1 MTNVDVDTLYQD
13 LETRALRYGIR
24 TEHVEL
30 KPDTPG
36 EFNGPVI
43 RLNRDYD
50 PLERAFYLAHSIGS
64 IAEWSLRHAATAA
77 IFAELRQAKKN
88 RARNQPGFDRA
99 LEEYLAFE
107 QRTWEFAV
115 WNLEDLGHSAV
126 VSAFTNFGRADLESM
141 RLFHST
147 GKAPVWRDFF
157 SAWNIEV
164 RRGTRIVPPF
174 VARPMP
180 MFRAE
185 AIPQQEIVQEDGD

>member
-1 MTNVDVDTLYQD
+1 MNVDVDTLYRD

-24 TEHVEL
+24 TEHVAL

-36 EFNGPVI
+36 EFNGLVI

-50 PLERAFYLAHSIGS
+50 PIERAFYLAHSIGS
-64 IAEWSLRHAATAA
+64 IAEWSLHHAETAA

-88 RARNQPGFDRA
+88 RTRNQPDFDRA

-126 VSAFTNFGRADLESM
+126 VPAFTNFGRADMESM
-141 RLFHST
+141 RLFHAT

-157 SAWNIEV
+157 VHWNDEV
-164 RRGTRIVPPF
+164 RSGSRIVPPF
-174 VARPMP
+174 ATRPIP
-180 MFRAE
+180 LFRAQE
-185 AIPQQEIVQEDGD
+185 IPRQEIVQEDGD